1 MADLREVLI
10 KPRKVEIT
18 PSTMTSLLTKV
29 RGIKTIAASGNTGVA
44 QDELFAVTLEGTAG
58 LFIGDVGGK
67 MQDVVETDTA
77 VSTALTP
84 VATQIGL
91 LPVDVLDSSTDSKAN
106 DLMVHMYDANNT
118 VSQTRHRAI
127 SLLSLADYIGGAAMA
142 SIGKVAISNTDGANW
157 LTEKLDTAS
166 TSFITLTKS
175 VIGLATNQTI
185 QFSATPILSSQFKVT
200 AGKQLTIDT
209 INGGTI

>member
-29 RGIKTIAASGNTGVA
+29 RGINTIASNGNTGVA

-58 LFIGDVGGK
+58 LFIGDAGGK
-67 MQDVVETDTA
+67 MQGAVETDT
-77 VSTALTP
+77 VSTVLTP
-84 VATQIGL
+84 VATQVGL
-91 LPVDVLDSSTDSKAN
+91 LPVDVLDENTYSKAN
-106 DLMVHMYDANNT
+106 DLMVHMYDANET
-118 VSQTRHRAI
+118 VTQTRHRAV
-127 SLLSLADYIGGAAMA
+127 SLLSLSDFIGGAAMD

-157 LTEKLDTAS
+157 LTEKLETES
-166 TSFITLTKS
+166 LSCITLTKS
-175 VIGLATNQTI
+175 VIGIATNQTI
-185 QFSATPILSSQFKVT
+185 KFKATPILSSQFAVNVSRE
-200 AGKQLTIDT
+200 LTIIS

>member
-29 RGIKTIAASGNTGVA
+29 RGINTIASNGNTGVA

-58 LFIGDVGGK
+58 LFIGDAGGK
-67 MQDVVETDTA
+67 MQDVVETDT
-77 VSTALTP
+77 VSTVLTP
-84 VATQIGL
+84 VATQVGL
-91 LPVDVLDSSTDSKAN
+91 LPVDVLDENTYSKAN
-106 DLMVHMYDANNT
+106 DLMVHMYDANET
-118 VSQTRHRAI
+118 VTQARHRAV
-127 SLLSLADYIGGAAMA
+127 SLLSLSEYIGGAAVN
-142 SIGKVAISNTDGANW
+142 SIGKVKISETDGANW
-157 LTEKLDTAS
+157 LAEKLETES
-166 TSFITLTKS
+166 LSCITLTKS

-185 QFSATPILSSQFKVT
+185 KFKATPILSSQFQVNASKE
-200 AGKQLTIDT
+200 LTIIS

>member
-29 RGIKTIAASGNTGVA
+29 RGINTIASNGNTGVA

-58 LFIGDVGGK
+58 LFIGDAGGK
-67 MQDVVETDTA
+67 LQDVVETDT
-77 VSTALTP
+77 VSTVLTP
-84 VATQIGL
+84 VATQVGL
-91 LPVDVLDSSTDSKAN
+91 LPVDVLDESTDSKAN
-106 DLMVHMYDANNT
+106 DLMVHMYDANDT
-118 VSQTRHRAI
+118 VSQTRHRAV
-127 SLLSLADYIGGAAMA
+127 SLLSLADYIGGAAID
-142 SIGKVAISNTDGANW
+142 SIGKVKVSETDGADW

-175 VIGLATNQTI
+175 VIGLSTNQTI
-185 QFSATPILSSQFKVT
+185 QFSATPILSSQFLVT
-200 AGKQLTIDT
+200 AGKQLTIIS

>member
-29 RGIKTIAASGNTGVA
+29 RGINTIASNGNTGVA

-58 LFIGDVGGK
+58 LFIGDAGGK
-67 MQDVVETDTA
+67 MQDVVETDT
-77 VSTALTP
+77 VSTVLTP
-84 VATQIGL
+84 VATQVGL
-91 LPVDVLDSSTDSKAN
+91 LPVDVLDESTDSKAN
-106 DLMVHMYDANNT
+106 DLMVHMYDANST
-118 VSQTRHRAI
+118 VTQTRHRAI
-127 SLLSLADYIGGAAMA
+127 SLLSLRDYIGGAAIA
-142 SIGKVAISNTDGANW
+142 SIGKVAISETDGANW
-157 LTEKLDTAS
+157 LTEKLETES
-166 TSFITLTKS
+166 LSCITLTKS

-185 QFSATPILSSQFKVT
+185 KFKATPILSSQLKVN
-200 AGKQLTIDT
+200 ASKELTIIS

>member
-29 RGIKTIAASGNTGVA
+29 RGINTIASNGNTGVA

-58 LFIGDVGGK
+58 LFIGDAGGK
-67 MQDVVETDTA
+67 MQDVVETDT
-77 VSTALTP
+77 VSTVLTP

-106 DLMVHMYDANNT
+106 DLMVHMYDANGT
-118 VSQTRHRAI
+118 VAQTRHRAI
-127 SLLSLADYIGGAAMA
+127 SLLSLRDYIGGAAMDA
-142 SIGKVAISNTDGANW
+142 IGKVAISDTDGASW
-157 LTEKLDTAS
+157 LTEKLETES
-166 TSFITLTKS
+166 LSFITLTKS
-175 VIGLATNQTI
+175 VTGLPTNQTI
-185 QFSATPILSSQFKVT
+185 KFKATPILSSQFEVN
-200 AGKQLTIDT
+200 ASKQLNIKS

>member
-29 RGIKTIAASGNTGVA
+29 RGINTIASNGNTGVA

-58 LFIGDVGGK
+58 LFIGDAGGK
-67 MQDVVETDTA
+67 MQDVVETDT
-77 VSTALTP
+77 VSTVLTP
-84 VATQIGL
+84 VATQVGL
-91 LPVDVLDSSTDSKAN
+91 LPVDVLDESTDSKAN
-106 DLMVHMYDANNT
+106 DLMVHMYDANGT
-118 VSQTRHRAI
+118 VTQTRHRAI
-127 SLLSLADYIGGAAMA
+127 SLLSLRDYIGGAAIA
-142 SIGKVAISNTDGANW
+142 SIGKVAISETDGANW
-157 LTEKLDTAS
+157 LTEKLETES
-166 TSFITLTKS
+166 LSCITLTKS

-185 QFSATPILSSQFKVT
+185 KFKATPILSSQFEVN
-200 AGKQLTIDT
+200 ASRQLTIIS